1 MTGICFGDT
10 VLIRWPNPVMQLRE
24 GPPSNRLIVFLDS
37 AVSYD
42 LEDLKKLSVER
53 IDVQVN

>member
-1 MTGICFGDT
+1 
-10 VLIRWPNPVMQLRE
+10 MQLRE